1 MPEFLDRGISF
12 LNICA
17 IYYVIQLIRC
27 AIVSL
32 VPFAFVFLLRKTL
45 LKNRVFLKGALWSL
59 FIPVF
64 FAGKMKFFYENTVG
78 VILFTWWT
86 VLLTKHVWINW
97 LYLCVAFIFGARLIC
112 GRRKLKKLVAGM
124 EKRNLDGNTVYVAKM
139 PVTPS
144 AIGVLRPKII
154 MPALMW
160 KEYDQKELQTILL
173 HEKTHIR
180 LGHLLFYFLWD
191 MSRVLL
197 WVNPLFTMSVKLLR
211 EDMEEICDWAT
222 MQQSEEKA
230 YVYGKLLLKSMRV
243 LQVESK
249 NFNMFAAFSG
259 DKEYTNIRQRVTQI
273 SQYRPYKRIA
283 VVSILTAVMLCIMGL
298 VVWIQSSSYDRYNE
312 NDTMFIYGYDGKE
325 VTFFEDSDLLRQMIS
340 YDDTYVYVGKEAFED
355 FLQKINATGD
365 VFIVFGGFYK
375 LPGFVGTGYSCYYE
389 SGSEEPVV
397 RILYEKPTDDWLVAL
412 IKVL

>member
-1 MPEFLDRGISF
+1 
-12 LNICA
+12 
-17 IYYVIQLIRC
+17 
-27 AIVSL
+27 
-32 VPFAFVFLLRKTL
+32 
-45 LKNRVFLKGALWSL
+45 
-59 FIPVF
+59 
-64 FAGKMKFFYENTVG
+64 
-78 VILFTWWT
+78 
-86 VLLTKHVWINW
+86 
-97 LYLCVAFIFGARLIC
+97 
-112 GRRKLKKLVAGM
+112 
-124 EKRNLDGNTVYVAKM
+124 
-139 PVTPS
+139 
-144 AIGVLRPKII
+144 

-325 VTFFEDSDLLRQMIS
+325 VTFLRTAI
-340 YDDTYVYVGKEAFED
+340 
-355 FLQKINATGD
+355 
-365 VFIVFGGFYK
+365 FYA
-375 LPGFVGTGYSCYYE
+375 
-389 SGSEEPVV
+389 
-397 RILYEKPTDDWLVAL
+397 R
-412 IKVL
+412 

>member
-389 SGSEEPVV
+389 SDDEEPVV

-412 IKVL
+412 VKVL

>member
-1 MPEFLDRGISF
+1 MQEFLDRGISF

-160 KEYDQKELQTILL
+160 KEYDKKELQTILL

-191 MSRVLL
+191 VSRVLL

-355 FLQKINATGD
+355 FLHKINATGD

-389 SGSEEPVV
+389 SDDEGPVV

-412 IKVL
+412 VKVL

>member
-1 MPEFLDRGISF
+1 MD
-12 LNICA
+12 
-17 IYYVIQLIRC
+17 
-27 AIVSL
+27 
-32 VPFAFVFLLRKTL
+32 
-45 LKNRVFLKGALWSL
+45 
-59 FIPVF
+59 
-64 FAGKMKFFYENTVG
+64 
-78 VILFTWWT
+78 
-86 VLLTKHVWINW
+86 
-97 LYLCVAFIFGARLIC
+97 
-112 GRRKLKKLVAGM
+112 
-124 EKRNLDGNTVYVAKM
+124 KR
-139 PVTPS
+139 
-144 AIGVLRPKII
+144 
-154 MPALMW
+154 W

>member
-389 SGSEEPVV
+389 SDDEEPVV

>member
-1 MPEFLDRGISF
+1 MQEFLDRGISF

-160 KEYDQKELQTILL
+160 KEYDKKELQTILL

-191 MSRVLL
+191 VSRVLL

-412 IKVL
+412 VKVL

>member
-365 VFIVFGGFYK
+365 VFIVLGGFYK